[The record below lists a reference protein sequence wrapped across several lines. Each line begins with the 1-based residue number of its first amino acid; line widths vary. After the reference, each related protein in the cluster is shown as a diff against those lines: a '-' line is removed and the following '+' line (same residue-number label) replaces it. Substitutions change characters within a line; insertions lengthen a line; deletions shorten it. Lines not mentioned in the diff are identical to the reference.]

1 MRRTF
6 KITLIAGVI
15 AAIGGVIYIAGEAL
29 WDKGNAVGPPTSA
42 PPPSVPVAEALS
54 RTLAPTAEFTGFLAA
69 PETVELRSRVGGT
82 LEAVSAPEGHLVNRG
97 QLLFQIDPR
106 PFQIALDTAVAQL
119 RQAEALARQAQAD
132 FDRIQRLVASG
143 AVSRKNF
150 DDAIATRNARQAQA
164 QSAKAA
170 VAAARLE
177 LSWTR
182 IAAPIAGRV
191 DRMRVTR
198 GNLVSGG
205 VAGNATLLTT
215 IVSHNPI
222 YVYFDIDEA
231 TWLKAVRQPRSDKN
245 PPVVNMGLTTDNGL
259 PYQGVLDFVGNQM
272 NRSTGTIRARAV
284 IPNSEGML
292 SPGLFARISL
302 PTGEPRETLLIDD
315 LAVSADQGKNYVLVV
330 GKENQAEY
338 RQVELGQ
345 MVDGLRV
352 ITQGVQPGEKII
364 LKGLVR
370 PGMIVAPRLM
380 PMRQN
385 VADKQTAAS
394 TKADGDSASKAV
406 RQ

>member
-82 LEAVSAPEGHLVNRG
+82 LEAVSVPEGHLVNRG

-106 PFQIALDTAVAQL
+106 PFQVALDTAVAQL

-182 IAAPIAGRV
+182 ITAPIAGRV
-191 DRMRVTR
+191 DRMWVTR

-352 ITQGVQPGEKII
+352 ITQGLQPGEKII

-370 PGMIVAPRLM
+370 PGMIVAPRLV
-380 PMRQN
+380 PMQQN

-394 TKADGDSASKAV
+394 TKADSDSASKAV